1 MCDDVDYVIIII
13 IIIFIFIVDSDYDRR
28 HTKNVN
34 DWMSEWRNKNRK
46 TMDDMQ

>member
-1 MCDDVDYVIIII
+1 MMTMMMMCYNRWWSMCDDVDYVIIII

-34 DWMSEWRNKNRK
+34 D
-46 TMDDMQ
+46 